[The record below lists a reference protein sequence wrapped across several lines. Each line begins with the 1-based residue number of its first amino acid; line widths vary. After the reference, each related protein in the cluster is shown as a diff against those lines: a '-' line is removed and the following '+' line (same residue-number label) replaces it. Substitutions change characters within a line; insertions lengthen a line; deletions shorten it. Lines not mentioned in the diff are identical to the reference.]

1 MGNEQQDKYLTRN
14 LVKERRLKLR
24 SMNILLDLLD
34 SGMHFSHQAKTVAIE
49 GGGEVD
55 EAGEPK
61 KVTKTMNRQ

>member
-1 MGNEQQDKYLTRN
+1 MR
-14 LVKERRLKLR
+14 ERRLKLLTL
-24 SMNILLDLLD
+24 NILLDLVD